1 MVTSDIAALEAK
13 LSALESHFDRLRWK
27 FQCPTCKHTYTH
39 ADPIS
44 HLKPS
49 EAVVA
54 CLREFDRP
62 IGVGV
67 LRTKLEAKGYPM
79 ERFGRRYSYFYT
91 ILCRL
96 IEANRVERH
105 DGDEVLL
112 TG

>member
-1 MVTSDIAALEAK
+1 MSDIAALEAK
-13 LSALESHFDRLRWK
+13 LSALESQLDRIQWK
-27 FQCPTCKHTYTH
+27 FRCPTCKHTQSH
-39 ADPIS
+39 ADPIYN
-44 HLKPS
+44 LKPS
-49 EAVVA
+49 EAIVA

-79 ERFGRRYSYFYT
+79 QRFGRRYSYFYT
-91 ILCRL
+91 VICRL
-96 IEANRVERH
+96 IEAKRIERH